1 MSAAHEQG
9 RDPIAADKRT
19 LFVDVQ
25 IENEKYLKKHPE
37 IHALMSAV
45 TRRILLNRPHD
56 VVEYATN
63 LLASEEV
70 RDLVNDVK

>member
-1 MSAAHEQG
+1 MSQQE
-9 RDPIAADKRT
+9 PIPADKRK

-25 IENEKYLKKHPE
+25 IENEKYLRAHPE
-37 IHALMSAV
+37 IHALFSAV

-56 VVEYATN
+56 VVDYATN
-63 LLASEEV
+63 LFVSDEV